1 MRLSSR
7 ALAGSGDST
16 WFMGKGIEFIG
27 EVEEPWIPSLVFGS
41 DTRSVGSADGGG
53 TVGAVIVGC
62 VGLFLIGCRIKI
74 FFVIQRDVK

>member
-1 MRLSSR
+1 MRLPNR

-27 EVEEPWIPSLVFGS
+27 EVEESWIPSSVFGS
-41 DTRSVGSADGGG
+41 DTRTVGCADGGG

-74 FFVIQRDVK
+74 FFCDPT

>member
-16 WFMGKGIEFIG
+16 WLMGKGIEFIG
-27 EVEEPWIPSLVFGS
+27 EVEESWIRSSVFGS
-41 DTRSVGSADGGG
+41 DTRTVGCADGGG

-62 VGLFLIGCRIKI
+62 VGLSDRLPNKNLFL
-74 FFVIQRDVK
+74 